1 MAPELL
7 GLYKLSAKTI
17 QKCIQRTILDIH
29 GKPVPGCSKNEIAA
43 LIYMSHIAD
52 QSGNIADF
60 TVSQLKNAISCSRR
74 DSFLVLSNLEQKG
87 FLQIQNRRWNGYMDI
102 VLCDNDFSSISTYTG
117 KNRYL
122 NTNHCF
128 FDRTDESFYQ
138 AFRGL
143 SLYATR
149 MLLYL
154 LLCYN
159 ADFGYQITYTSMA
172 EILGVK
178 SRSLI
183 HNYLQELNP
192 LLGLFCDQSFYQS
205 IKDDRRGYLYGRI
218 KIYHRNTMLIPDTGL
233 RESQDS
239 YYKRFW
245 LTKFRNGTYTV
256 DGYNTSPEGFAQ
268 QLFQIA
274 SHFIDSY
281 KKTRTFIENVI
292 DEQIQ
297 YFGVVS
303 ERTLYHIYDRLSSLC
318 SPA

>member
-7 GLYKLSAKTI
+7 GLYKLSANTV
-17 QKCIQRTILDIH
+17 QRCIQRTITDIH
-29 GKPVPGCSKNEIAA
+29 GKSVPGCSKNEIAA
-43 LIYMSHIAD
+43 LLYMSHIAD
-52 QSGNIADF
+52 QSGKICDF
-60 TVSQLKNAISCSRR
+60 TVSQLKNGISCSRR

-87 FLQIQNRRWNGYMDI
+87 FLQIHNRCWNGYMDI
-102 VLCDNDFSSISTYTG
+102 SLCGNDFSSISTYT
-117 KNRYL
+117 KKDRYL
-122 NTNHCF
+122 NTNRCF
-128 FDRTDESFYQ
+128 FDRSDESFYKL
-138 AFRGL
+138 FRGL

-159 ADFGYQITYTSMA
+159 VDFGYQITYTSMA
-172 EILGVK
+172 GVLGVK

-183 HNYLQELNP
+183 HSYLKELDP
-192 LLGLFCDQSFYQS
+192 LLSICCDQSFYQS
-205 IKDDRRGYLYGRI
+205 IKDDRNGYRYGRI
-218 KIYHRNTMLIPDTGL
+218 KVFHRNTMMIPDTGL

-245 LTKFRNGTYTV
+245 LTKFQNGTYSV
-256 DGYNTSPEGFAQ
+256 DGYNTTPEGFAQ

-274 SHFIDSY
+274 SHFITEY
-281 KKTRTFIENVI
+281 EKTRTFIENII